1 MSAAGQTSGS
11 LWRVPLALRL
21 ALRDLRGGLRGFRI
35 FIACIF
41 LGVAAI
47 TGIGSSARILS
58 DSLAQ
63 EGQKILGGDIAFRI
77 AQQEA
82 DAEQISW
89 MRQHAKVSS
98 IATMRAMARSRSGEA
113 SLAELKAVDSA
124 YPLTGSV
131 VLADTTEPLARALAV
146 KDGVHGVIADP
157 ALLVRLGLKQ
167 GDTFFIGDSV
177 FQLRAVLKSE
187 PDKLAD
193 GFGLGPRV
201 LMTQDAFRASGLV
214 QPGALIR
221 WTYRLLLT
229 DARSGSRNNT
239 SASDAVL
246 RQTLASAR
254 QAFPD
259 AGWRVTTRANVSPA
273 FTRNLNR
280 FAQFLTLVAL
290 TALMVGGVGVAN
302 AVRGFME
309 RKQHD
314 LAVFKA
320 LGASGGYIF
329 RMSIIEVL
337 LAAAIG
343 IGLGALVG
351 AALPYGIALVFGSL
365 IPIPFTPSVYPS
377 TLLTGCAFGFLT
389 ALAFVLLPLG
399 HVHDTRVSALFR
411 DRVESDRQR
420 LRTRYVVMTGA
431 VAAIFLGAVILTAND
446 RFLALVYVAVALGV
460 LLVLRL
466 VGMAI
471 IHGARRAPKIASTEL
486 RLAIANI
493 HRPGAGSQA
502 VVLSLGLGM
511 TLLVA
516 LTIMDLNFRSVL
528 KEGIPGKTPSF
539 FFLDIQREQTSGF
552 EKFLKSSAPGV
563 TLDVVPMM
571 RGRVLSVN
579 GVPASKVQV
588 SQNAAW
594 ALRGDRGITYAAD
607 LPAGSSLTNGQWWKP
622 DYSGEPLVS
631 VETKIAE
638 GIGLKIGDILVFNVL
653 GRKISAKVASFRDV
667 NWRTFGINFV
677 FVFSPSAFAGA
688 PHANIATATFTGGDR
703 GQQELR
709 LLKSL
714 AAKFPTVTSVRIRE
728 TLDALNKVSEQL
740 SFAMRGATSI
750 ALIASIL
757 VLAGAVSAG
766 QRARIYDA
774 VILKALGAT
783 RRRLL
788 ASILLEYGLLG
799 LVTGLFAL
807 IAGSLAA
814 WVVMTQVMKL
824 DSFSWYWGAA
834 GWAVVLGLVITVF
847 LGLAGTW
854 RILDEKPARR
864 LRSL

>member
-1 MSAAGQTSGS
+1 MSIAGSTAAGR
-11 LWRVPLALRL
+11 WRIPLALRM
-21 ALRDLRGGLRGFRI
+21 AVRDLRGGLQGFRI

-58 DSLAQ
+58 DSLVR
-63 EGQKILGGDIAFRI
+63 EGQIILGGDIAFRL

-82 DAEQISW
+82 SPAQLSW
-89 MRQHAKVSS
+89 MGERGKLSS
-98 IATMRAMARSRSGEA
+98 IATMRAMARSSAGEA
-113 SLAELKAVDSA
+113 TLVEVKATDA
-124 YPLTGSV
+124 NYPLTGAI
-131 VLADTTEPLARALAV
+131 VLADTSEPLSKVLAPRN
-146 KDGVHGVIADP
+146 GIHGVVVDQ
-157 ALLVRLGLKQ
+157 ALLVRLGLKP
-167 GDTFFIGDSV
+167 GDRFSIGDGQ
-177 FQLRAVLKSE
+177 FQLRAVIRSE
-187 PDKLAD
+187 PDKLAA

-201 LMTQDAFRASGLV
+201 ILSENAFRASGLV

-221 WTYRLLLT
+221 WTYRILLK
-229 DARSGSRNNT
+229 GSAPGV

-246 RQTLASAR
+246 KQAR
-254 QAFPD
+254 SLSEKAFPE
-259 AGWRVTTRANVSPA
+259 AGWRVTTRTNVSPA
-273 FTRNLNR
+273 FSRNLNR

-320 LGASGGYIF
+320 LGASGGYVF

-343 IGLGALVG
+343 IGLGATIG
-351 AALPYGIALVFGSL
+351 AAIPYSIAVLFGSV
-365 IPIPFTPSVYPS
+365 IPIPFVPSVYPS
-377 TLLTGCAFGFLT
+377 TLLAGAVFGFLT
-389 ALAFVLLPLG
+389 ALAFALPPLG

-411 DRVESDRQR
+411 DQVESSRAR
-420 LRTRYVVMTGA
+420 LRLRYVVMTCI
-431 VAAIFLGAVILTAND
+431 VVAIFLATVIGTASD
-446 RFLALVYVAVALGV
+446 RWLAFIYVGVALGV
-460 LLVLRL
+460 LLVLRF
-466 VGMAI
+466 VGSAI
-471 IHGARRAPKIASTEL
+471 IWLARRAPRVTRTEL

-493 HRPGAGSQA
+493 HRPGAVTQA

-516 LTIMDLNFRSVL
+516 LSIMDLNFRSVL
-528 KEGIPGKTPSF
+528 REGIPGKTPSF
-539 FFLDIQREQTSGF
+539 FFLDIQRQQVPDFT
-552 EKFLKSSAPGV
+552 KFLNTRAPGV
-563 TLDVVPMM
+563 RLDVVPMM
-571 RGRVLSVN
+571 RGRVLAVN
-579 GVPASKVQV
+579 NVPASKVKV

-594 ALRGDRGITYAAD
+594 AMRGDRGITYAAD
-607 LPAGSSLTNGQWWKP
+607 LPAGSKLSAGTWWGP
-622 DYSGEPLVS
+622 NYTGEPLVS

-638 GIGLKIGDILVFNVL
+638 GIGLKLGDTIIFNVL
-653 GRKISAKVASFRDV
+653 GRKVSARVASFRDV

-677 FVFSPSAFAGA
+677 FVFSPSTFAGA
-688 PHANIATATFTGGDR
+688 PHANIATATFAGGDR
-703 GQQELR
+703 GAQELA

-714 AAKFPTVTSVRIRE
+714 AQKFPTITSVRIRE

-774 VILKALGAT
+774 VILKTLGAT

-799 LVTGLFAL
+799 LATGLFSL

-824 DSFSWYWGAA
+824 DSFQWYWGAA
-834 GWAVVLGLVITVF
+834 AWAVVLGLVITVL

-854 RILDEKPARR
+854 RILNEKPARR
-864 LRSL
+864 LRNL